1 MYEPARKGWMSQQT
15 STAHF
20 DDVSSSWSPYI
31 LISNPGET
39 ADTRIRALVVSQ
51 GEGIFKLETML
62 AAPPQNRTIVEAYQA
77 N

>member
-1 MYEPARKGWMSQQT
+1 M
-15 STAHF
+15 
-20 DDVSSSWSPYI
+20 
-31 LISNPGET
+31 ISNPGET